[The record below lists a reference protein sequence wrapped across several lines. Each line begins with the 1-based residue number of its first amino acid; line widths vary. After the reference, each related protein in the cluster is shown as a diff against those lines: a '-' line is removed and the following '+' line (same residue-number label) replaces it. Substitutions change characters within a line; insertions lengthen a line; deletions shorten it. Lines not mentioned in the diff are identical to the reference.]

1 MSSFKKSLPMQHIDR
16 KSLYTDLE
24 ARIRYLHSFLDFGA
38 SDIEALVIG
47 SKYIQALI
55 PAVVNIVYK
64 KLLNYDITARAFQTR
79 STAFEGPMDEVLD
92 EDSPQILHRKYFLRA
107 YLKKLCSD
115 PTQME
120 FWEYLDKVG
129 MMHTGIGRTY
139 PLHIEYIHIGAG
151 LAVIQDV
158 LNEAILSH
166 PRLQLP
172 RKIAI
177 VKALGK
183 VIWIQNDLFTKWY
196 VHDGEEFTD
205 GMDYGEIEKEG
216 WLHGKKV
223 LDPER
228 DGGAPAAAASASATA
243 GVCPFSGSVTDPV
256 EPPAGDE
263 KAVPSGGGVCPF
275 SGAGGADLEKLNIH
289 DGDDVKKVEDDT
301 KSDVTEK
308 AQ

>member
-1 MSSFKKSLPMQHIDR
+1 MATQQKRPMQHIDR
-16 KSLYTDLE
+16 KSLYTSLE
-24 ARIRYLHSFLDFGA
+24 SRIRYLHSFLDFGQN
-38 SDIEALVIG
+38 DIEALTSG
-47 SKYIQALI
+47 AKYIQALI

-64 KLLNYDITARAFQTR
+64 KLLQYDITARAFQTR
-79 STAFEGPMDEVLD
+79 STAFEGPMDEIPD
-92 EDSPQILHRKYFLRA
+92 EESPQILHRKQFLRA

-115 PTQME
+115 PTRME

-129 MMHTGIGRTY
+129 MMHTGIGRTH

-151 LAVIQDV
+151 LAVIQDI
-158 LNEAILSH
+158 LTEAILSH
-166 PRLQLP
+166 PRLHMQ

-205 GMDYGEIEKEG
+205 GMDFGEIEKEG

-223 LDPER
+223 LESDSDSE
-228 DGGAPAAAASASATA
+228 DKKATTNGAS
-243 GVCPFSGSVTDPV
+243 
-256 EPPAGDE
+256 PPSPGHG
-263 KAVPSGGGVCPF
+263 KTGGVCPF
-275 SGAGGADLEKLNIH
+275 TGMVAGVEKL
-289 DGDDVKKVEDDT
+289 KVEDEKKDDDT

-308 AQ
+308 GVA

>member
-1 MSSFKKSLPMQHIDR
+1 MTIPTQQKRPMQHIDR
-16 KSLYTDLE
+16 KSLYTSLE
-24 ARIRYLHSFLDFGA
+24 SRIRYLHSFLDFGQN
-38 SDIEALVIG
+38 DIEALTSG
-47 SKYIQALI
+47 AKYIQALI

-64 KLLNYDITARAFQTR
+64 KLLQYDITARAFQTR
-79 STAFEGPMDEVLD
+79 STAFEGPMDEIPD
-92 EDSPQILHRKYFLRA
+92 EESPQILHRKQFLRA

-115 PTQME
+115 PTRME

-129 MMHTGIGRTY
+129 MMHTGIGRTH

-151 LAVIQDV
+151 LAVIQDI
-158 LNEAILSH
+158 LTEAILSH
-166 PRLQLP
+166 PRLHMQ

-205 GMDYGEIEKEG
+205 GMDFGEIEKEG

-223 LDPER
+223 LESDSDSEDKKAGTT
-228 DGGAPAAAASASATA
+228 DGASPPSPGHGKTA
-243 GVCPFSGSVTDPV
+243 
-256 EPPAGDE
+256 
-263 KAVPSGGGVCPF
+263 GGVCPF
-275 SGAGGADLEKLNIH
+275 TGMVAGVEKL
-289 DGDDVKKVEDDT
+289 KVEDEKKDDDT

-308 AQ
+308 GAA

>member
-1 MSSFKKSLPMQHIDR
+1 MSTARSRPMQHIDR
-16 KSLYTDLE
+16 KSLYTNLE
-24 ARIRYLHSFLDFGA
+24 SRIRYLHSFLDFGA
-38 SDIEALVIG
+38 SDIEALRSG

-55 PAVVNIVYK
+55 PAVVNIVYR
-64 KLLNYDITARAFQTR
+64 KLLQYDITARAFHTR
-79 STAFEGPMDEVLD
+79 STAFEGPMDEEPD
-92 EDSPQILHRKYFLRA
+92 EMSPQILHRKSFLRA

-151 LAVIQDV
+151 LAVIQDI
-158 LNEAILSH
+158 LSEAILSH
-166 PRLQLP
+166 PRLHIA

-205 GMDYGEIEKEG
+205 GMDYGAIIEKEG

-223 LDPER
+223 LSPEDEVASEASDDTACPGQR
-228 DGGAPAAAASASATA
+228 MAAEGQPPA
-243 GVCPFSGSVTDPV
+243 GVCPFTGMVAGMKSLEVKEGKVKPKA
-256 EPPAGDE
+256 EGEGLKPAE
-263 KAVPSGGGVCPF
+263 AVV
-275 SGAGGADLEKLNIH
+275 
-289 DGDDVKKVEDDT
+289 DGK
-301 KSDVTEK
+301 
-308 AQ
+308 

>member
-1 MSSFKKSLPMQHIDR
+1 MSTARTRPMQHIDR
-16 KSLYTDLE
+16 KALYTNLE

-38 SDIEALVIG
+38 SDIEALRSG

-55 PAVVNIVYK
+55 PAVVNIVYR
-64 KLLNYDITARAFQTR
+64 KLLQYDITARAFHTR
-79 STAFEGPMDEVLD
+79 STAFEGPMDEEPD
-92 EDSPQILHRKYFLRA
+92 EMSPQILHRKSFLRA

-129 MMHTGIGRTY
+129 MMHTGIGRTH

-151 LAVIQDV
+151 LAVIQDI
-158 LNEAILSH
+158 LCEAILSH
-166 PRLQLP
+166 PRLHIS

-205 GMDYGEIEKEG
+205 GVDYAPIAEKEG
-216 WLHGKKV
+216 YLHGKKV
-223 LDPER
+223 LAHEEEEEE
-228 DGGAPAAAASASATA
+228 AAAGEGHGGEESDDTVCPGGGGREGGTPMA
-243 GVCPFSGSVTDPV
+243 GVCPFTGIS
-256 EPPAGDE
+256 
-263 KAVPSGGGVCPF
+263 
-275 SGAGGADLEKLNIH
+275 AGGEK
-289 DGDDVKKVEDDT
+289 VKPVVGGESKLGEGVSVG
-301 KSDVTEK
+301 K
-308 AQ
+308 

>member
-1 MSSFKKSLPMQHIDR
+1 MASRTTRSRPMQHIDR
-16 KSLYTDLE
+16 KELYTSLE
-24 ARIRYLHSFLDFGA
+24 ARIRYLHSFLDFGTN
-38 SDIEALVIG
+38 DIEALVSG

-64 KLLNYDITARAFQTR
+64 KLLQYDITARAFTTR
-79 STAFEGPMDEVLD
+79 STAFEGPMDEIPD
-92 EDSPQILHRKYFLRA
+92 EDSPQIVHRKMFLRA

-129 MMHTGIGRTY
+129 MMHTGLGRTH
-139 PLHIEYIHIGAG
+139 PLHIEYVHIGAG
-151 LAVIQDV
+151 LAVIQDI

-166 PRLQLP
+166 PRLPLP

-177 VKALGK
+177 TKALNK

-205 GMDYGEIEKEG
+205 GMDFGIIEKEG

-223 LDPER
+223 LHHENESNESEVSDDTASPP
-228 DGGAPAAAASASATA
+228 DKAPA
-243 GVCPFSGSVTDPV
+243 GVCPFTGVSASMAKVKLSDEGKEVEKNSVAQ
-256 EPPAGDE
+256 AG
-263 KAVPSGGGVCPF
+263 
-275 SGAGGADLEKLNIH
+275 H
-289 DGDDVKKVEDDT
+289 
-301 KSDVTEK
+301 
-308 AQ
+308 

>member
-16 KSLYTDLE
+16 KSLYTNLE
-24 ARIRYLHSFLDFGA
+24 SRIRYLHSFLDFGA

-228 DGGAPAAAASASATA
+228 DGGAPSAAAPAAAPTAPA
-243 GVCPFSGSVTDPV
+243 GVCPFSGSVMTD
-256 EPPAGDE
+256 GE
-263 KAVPSGGGVCPF
+263 KAAAPSTGGVCPF
-275 SGAGGADLEKLNIH
+275 SGSGADLEKLSIH
-289 DGDDVKKVEDDT
+289 DEDGKKDEGDDT